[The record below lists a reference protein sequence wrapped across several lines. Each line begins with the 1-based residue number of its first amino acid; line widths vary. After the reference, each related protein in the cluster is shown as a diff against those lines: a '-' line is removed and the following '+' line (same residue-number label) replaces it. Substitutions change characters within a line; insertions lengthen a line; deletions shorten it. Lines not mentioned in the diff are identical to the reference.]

1 MEDNLLNA
9 QIIECPQCKEKLY
22 RVDHSPF
29 SDDDTFYCDS
39 CEKRVEVSF
48 YDEKRRK
55 IFKRFQGNNTF
66 FTKIF
71 RKLKMS

>member
-1 MEDNLLNA
+1 MEDNWLNA

-55 IFKRFQGNNTF
+55 IFKGFKEITHF
-66 FTKIF
+66 L
-71 RKLKMS
+71 RKYSGS